1 MDTSFRRCI
10 CVVHYH
16 MSLECKKASELVVT
30 VFNGDCGVYHFDDY
44 QRASGNDIDGACFDR
59 YRVKEL

>member
-1 MDTSFRRCI
+1 
-10 CVVHYH
+10 